1 MTDVDRPREPLEVE
15 VVESNARTM
24 IVAVPGT
31 IMEFQLRRSQNGA
44 SFEGAIGGRYFRYD
58 PRPSTSRANAGAG
71 AGAGAC
77 AAKKDTKV
85 AAA

>member
-1 MTDVDRPREPLEVE
+1 MNARIKLTDVDRPREPLEVE

-31 IMEFQLRRSQNGA
+31 IMEFALRRSQDGA
-44 SFEGAIGGRYFRYD
+44 SFEGAIGGRYFRFE
-58 PRPSTSRANAGAG
+58 PSASTSRANAGAATKG
-71 AGAGAC
+71 R
-77 AAKKDTKV
+77 KV